1 MDMLT
6 TSTAS
11 DISPSPLGSR
21 AKSIPSS
28 IAMPLHA
35 FETALQTFTAY
46 RLAPGATPLW
56 EPPSFPPMMSATWDP
71 WPPAQGGPIAAGPQ
85 SIGSGSPTMHILL
98 GKRLQCAGS
107 GLGQTSPT
115 KSNPPTP
122 FAVGNNP
129 SRVLFCELEVLV
141 P

>member
-1 MDMLT
+1 MLT

-11 DISPSPLGSR
+11 EMSPSPFGSS

-28 IAMPLHA
+28 RATPLHEE
-35 FETALQTFTAY
+35 ETALHTFTAY

-98 GKRLQCAGS
+98 GKRLQCAGA

-115 KSNPPTP
+115 HSNQPTTL
-122 FAVGNNP
+122 A
-129 SRVLFCELEVLV
+129 
-141 P
+141 